1 MVIYING
8 MGCISHQN
16 TIDVT
21 DFFENAQISL
31 HQRLLAKEP
40 DYKNYVPA
48 NMLRRMSHII
58 KMGVAAAKISLQQAE
73 LENVDAIITGTGL
86 GCFED
91 TDKFLR
97 AIIENNEQLLTPTS
111 FIQSTHNTVA
121 GQIALLIKCHNY
133 NFTYTQQ
140 GLSFESALIDAQLF
154 LNENKS
160 SNILVGGL
168 DEAIQPYF
176 DLLLQAGEIK
186 KQEDIISEI
195 ENNKTKGFCL
205 GEGASF
211 FVLSDEK
218 NKNTKAEIKGI
229 KTFISINDI
238 EDLQNKLHSFLQELN
253 LSVNNIDVILLG
265 NSGDVEDDKMLN
277 EINATLFQKT
287 NIAYFKG
294 LCGEY
299 FTASAFALWLA
310 SAIIERQEI
319 PKALVNKRSESLT
332 IKNILIVNQ
341 YRNMEYSF
349 MCVSS
354 C

>member
-1 MVIYING
+1 MYING
-8 MGCISHQN
+8 TGCISHQN
-16 TIDVT
+16 TIDV
-21 DFFENAQISL
+21 DAFFERSHIDCLPLLVAQ
-31 HQRLLAKEP
+31 EP
-40 DYKNYVPA
+40 DYKDYVPA

-58 KMGVAAAKISLQQAE
+58 KMGVAAAKISLQQAG

-91 TDKFLR
+91 TDKFLKTL
-97 AIIENNEQLLTPTS
+97 IENNEQLLTPTS

-140 GLSFESALIDAQLF
+140 GLSFESVLIDANMF

-160 SNILVGGL
+160 SNVLVGGL
-168 DEAIQPYF
+168 DEAIQPYY
-176 DLLLQAGEIK
+176 DLLVKAGHIK
-186 KQEDIISEI
+186 KQEDIITEI
-195 ENNKTKGFCL
+195 EKNKTHGFCL

-211 FVLSDEK
+211 FVLSNQK
-218 NKNTKAEIKGI
+218 NKTTKAQIKGV
-229 KTFISINDI
+229 KTFTSIKGADDLQAKLNNFLLEIDLSIN
-238 EDLQNKLHSFLQELN
+238 N
-253 LSVNNIDVILLG
+253 LSLVLSG
-265 NSGDVEDDKMLN
+265 NSGDFEDDKTLN
-277 EINATLFQKT
+277 QSNKIFFSKT
-287 NIAYFKG
+287 DIACFKT

-310 SAIIERQEI
+310 STIIEKQKV
-319 PKALVNKRSESLT
+319 PKALIHGYNGKQEL
-332 IKNILIVNQ
+332 KNILIINQ
-341 YRNMEYSF
+341 YRNTEYSF

>member
-1 MVIYING
+1 MAIYING
-8 MGCISHQN
+8 SGCISHQN
-16 TIDVT
+16 TIDIN
-21 DFFENAQISL
+21 DFFENAQIASQ
-31 HQRLLAKEP
+31 QRLAAQEP

-58 KMGVAAAKISLQQAE
+58 KMGVAAAKISLQQAKI
-73 LENVDAIITGTGL
+73 ENVDAIITGTGL

-140 GLSFESALIDAQLF
+140 GLSFESVLVDAQMF
-154 LNENKS
+154 LNENKNS
-160 SNILVGGL
+160 SILVGGL

-176 DLLLQAGEIK
+176 DLLLQAEEIK
-186 KQEDIISEI
+186 KQENIVVEI

-211 FVLSDEK
+211 FVLNNEK
-218 NKNTKAEIKGI
+218 NKNTKAEIKGL
-229 KTFISINDI
+229 KTFTSINNS
-238 EDLQNKLHSFLQELN
+238 EDLQNKINSFLKELN
-253 LSVNNIDVILLG
+253 LSINDVSLVLSG
-265 NSGDVEDDKMLN
+265 NSGDIEDDKILN
-277 EINATLFQKT
+277 ETNKNTFPKT
-287 NIAYFKG
+287 EIAYFKN

-310 SAIIERQEI
+310 SAIIERQEV
-319 PKALVNKRSESLT
+319 PKVLANQRNENLS
-332 IKNILIVNQ
+332 IKNILIINQ

>member
-1 MVIYING
+1 MAMYING
-8 MGCISHQN
+8 TGCISHQN
-16 TIDVT
+16 TIDI
-21 DFFENAQISL
+21 DAFFESCQIDCMSL
-31 HQRLLAKEP
+31 LLAQEP
-40 DYKNYVPA
+40 DYKDFVPA

-91 TDKFLR
+91 TDKFLKT
-97 AIIENNEQLLTPTS
+97 IIENNEQLLTPTS

-140 GLSFESALIDAQLF
+140 GLSFESALVDAVMF
-154 LNENKS
+154 LNENKN

-176 DLLLQAGEIK
+176 DLLLKAGHIK
-186 KQEDIISEI
+186 KQEDIITDI
-195 ENNKTKGFCL
+195 EKNKTKGFCL

-211 FVLSDEK
+211 FVLSNQK
-218 NKNTKAEIKGI
+218 NKTTKAQIVGI
-229 KTFISINDI
+229 KTFTSIKGGN
-238 EDLQNKLHSFLQELN
+238 DLQSKLTVFLQELN
-253 LSVNNIDVILLG
+253 LSIDDVSIVLSG
-265 NSGDVEDDKMLN
+265 NSGDVGDDKLLN
-277 EINATLFQKT
+277 QNNSHFFSKT
-287 NIAYFKG
+287 DTAYFKN

-310 SAIIERQEI
+310 SAIIEKQRI
-319 PKALVNKRSESLT
+319 PKTLLQAQSNKEL
-332 IKNILIVNQ
+332 KNILIINQ
-341 YRNMEYSF
+341 YRNTEYSF

>member
-1 MVIYING
+1 MAMYING
-8 MGCISHQN
+8 TGCISHQN
-16 TIDVT
+16 TIDV
-21 DFFENAQISL
+21 DGFFENGVVDCLSLLPAQ
-31 HQRLLAKEP
+31 EP
-40 DYKNYVPA
+40 DYKDYVPT

-73 LENVDAIITGTGL
+73 IENVDAIITGTGL

-91 TDKFLR
+91 TDKFLKI
-97 AIIENNEQLLTPTS
+97 IIENNEQLLTPTS

-140 GLSFESALIDAQLF
+140 GLSFESALVDASMF
-154 LNENKS
+154 LNENKN

-176 DLLLQAGEIK
+176 DLLLKTGHIK
-186 KQEDIISEI
+186 RQEDIITEI
-195 ENNKTKGFCL
+195 EKNQTKGFCL

-211 FVLSDEK
+211 FTLSNQK
-218 NKNTKAEIKGI
+218 NKTTKAQIKGV
-229 KTFISINDI
+229 KTFTSIEGAD
-238 EDLQNKLHSFLQELN
+238 DLQSKLIAFLQELN
-253 LSVNNIDVILLG
+253 LSINDVSLVLSG
-265 NSGDVEDDKMLN
+265 NSGDVEDDKILSEN
-277 EINATLFQKT
+277 NKHFFSKT
-287 NIAYFKG
+287 DIVYFKN

-310 SAIIERQEI
+310 SVIVEKQII
-319 PKALVNKRSESLT
+319 PKTLFQERNNKEL
-332 IKNILIVNQ
+332 KNILILNQ
-341 YRNMEYSF
+341 YRNTEYSF

>member
-1 MVIYING
+1 MEIYING
-8 MGCISHQN
+8 SGCISHQN
-16 TIDVT
+16 TIDVN
-21 DFFENAQISL
+21 DFFENAQVANLPGLSA
-31 HQRLLAKEP
+31 QEP
-40 DYKNYVPA
+40 DYKDYVPA

-58 KMGVAAAKISLQQAE
+58 KLGVAAAKICLQQVE
-73 LENVDAIITGTGL
+73 IENVDAIITGTGL

-97 AIIENNEQLLTPTS
+97 AIIENDEQLLTPTS

-121 GQIALLIKCHNY
+121 GQIALLIKCHKY

-140 GLSFESALIDAQLF
+140 GLSFESALIDAQMF
-154 LNENKS
+154 LNENKN

-168 DEAIQPYF
+168 DEAIQPYY
-176 DLLLQAGEIK
+176 DLMQQAGHIK
-186 KQEDIISEI
+186 NQENIIPEI
-195 ENNKTKGFCL
+195 EKNQTKGFCL

-211 FVLSDEK
+211 FLLSNEK
-218 NKNTKAEIKGI
+218 NKNTKSVISGI
-229 KTFISINDI
+229 KTFTSVKDSA
-238 EDLQNKLHSFLQELN
+238 DLQQKLNSFLTELD
-253 LSVNNIDVILLG
+253 LSISDISLVLSG
-265 NSGDVEDDKMLN
+265 NSGDGDDDKILN
-277 EINATLFQKT
+277 DCNQKIFSKT
-287 NIAYFKG
+287 TTAYFKN

-310 SAIIERQEI
+310 SVVIEKQKLPKKLINTEI
-319 PKALVNKRSESLT
+319 NLP
-332 IKNILIVNQ
+332 IKNVLIVNQ

>member
-1 MVIYING
+1 MYING
-8 MGCISHQN
+8 AGCISHQN
-16 TIDVT
+16 TIDVL
-21 DFFENAQISL
+21 DFFENAQINCQ
-31 HQRLLAKEP
+31 QRLLAREP
-40 DYKNYVPA
+40 DYKNYIPA

-58 KMGVAAAKISLQQAE
+58 KMGVAAAKISLQQAGI
-73 LENVDAIITGTGL
+73 ENADAIITGTGL

-97 AIIENNEQLLTPTS
+97 TIIENNEQLLTPTS

-121 GQIALLIKCHNY
+121 GQIALLIQCHNY

-140 GLSFESALIDAQLF
+140 GISFESALIDAGMF
-154 LNENKS
+154 LKENKN
-160 SNILVGGL
+160 SNVLVGGL

-176 DLLLQAGEIK
+176 DLLLQAGHIK
-186 KQEDIISEI
+186 NQEDVSVEI
-195 ENNKTKGFCL
+195 ENNKTKGFSL

-218 NKNTKAEIKGI
+218 NETTKAKINGV
-229 KTFISINDI
+229 KTFTGVKNSDDLQQKLNLFLQETGLSINDVS
-238 EDLQNKLHSFLQELN
+238 LV
-253 LSVNNIDVILLG
+253 LSG
-265 NSGDVEDDKMLN
+265 NSGDAEDDKPLN
-277 EINATLFQKT
+277 EINKSLFLKT
-287 NIAYFKG
+287 EIAYFKN

-310 SAIIERQEI
+310 SVIIEKQKF
-319 PKALVNKRSESLT
+319 PKVLVNKQRVDSG
-332 IKNILIVNQ
+332 IKNILIINQ

-349 MCVSS
+349 MCVSL

>member
-1 MVIYING
+1 MAMYING

-16 TIDVT
+16 TIDET
-21 DFFENAQISL
+21 DFFEKAQIVSQ
-31 HQRLLAKEP
+31 QRLLAQEP

-58 KMGVAAAKISLQQAE
+58 KMGVAAAKISLEQAQ

-97 AIIENNEQLLTPTS
+97 AIIENDEQLLTPTS

-140 GLSFESALIDAQLF
+140 GLSFESALVDSQML
-154 LNENKS
+154 LNENKN

-195 ENNKTKGFCL
+195 ENNKT
-205 GEGASF
+205 
-211 FVLSDEK
+211 
-218 NKNTKAEIKGI
+218 
-229 KTFISINDI
+229 
-238 EDLQNKLHSFLQELN
+238 
-253 LSVNNIDVILLG
+253 NN
-265 NSGDVEDDKMLN
+265 
-277 EINATLFQKT
+277 
-287 NIAYFKG
+287 
-294 LCGEY
+294 
-299 FTASAFALWLA
+299 
-310 SAIIERQEI
+310 
-319 PKALVNKRSESLT
+319 
-332 IKNILIVNQ
+332 
-341 YRNMEYSF
+341 
-349 MCVSS
+349 
-354 C
+354 

>member
-1 MVIYING
+1 MYING
-8 MGCISHQN
+8 TGCISHQN
-16 TIDVT
+16 TIDVD
-21 DFFENAQISL
+21 DFFENSRID
-31 HQRLLAKEP
+31 LLPLLPTQEP
-40 DYKNYVPA
+40 DYKDYVPT

-73 LENVDAIITGTGL
+73 TENVDAIITGTGL

-91 TDKFLR
+91 TDKFLKT
-97 AIIENNEQLLTPTS
+97 IIENNEQLLTPTS

-140 GLSFESALIDAQLF
+140 GLSFESALIDAAMF
-154 LNENKS
+154 LNENKN

-168 DEAIQPYF
+168 DEAIQPYY
-176 DLLLQAGEIK
+176 DLLVKAGHIK
-186 KQEDIISEI
+186 KQGDVITEI
-195 ENNKTKGFCL
+195 EKNKTKGFCL

-211 FVLSDEK
+211 FVLSTKK
-218 NKNTKAEIKGI
+218 NKTTKTQIKGI
-229 KTFISINDI
+229 KTFTAIKGSN
-238 EDLQNKLHSFLQELN
+238 DLQNKLTAFLQELN
-253 LSVNNIDVILLG
+253 LSVDDVNLVLSG
-265 NSGDVEDDKMLN
+265 NSGNVEDDKLLN
-277 EINATLFQKT
+277 ENNKHFFSKT
-287 NIAYFKG
+287 DIAYFKT

-310 SAIIERQEI
+310 SAIIEKQKI
-319 PKALVNKRSESLT
+319 PKALTQEHSNKKDL
-332 IKNILIVNQ
+332 KNILIIDQ
-341 YRNMEYSF
+341 YRNTEYSF

>member
-1 MVIYING
+1 MTMYING
-8 MGCISHQN
+8 SGSISHQN
-16 TIDVT
+16 TIDA
-21 DFFENAQISL
+21 DAFFENCHIDCLPLLIAQ
-31 HQRLLAKEP
+31 EP

-58 KMGVAAAKISLQQAE
+58 KMGVAAAKISLQQAG

-91 TDKFLR
+91 TDKFLKTL
-97 AIIENNEQLLTPTS
+97 IENNEQLLTPTS

-140 GLSFESALIDAQLF
+140 GLSFESALIDASMF
-154 LNENKS
+154 LHENKN

-168 DEAIQPYF
+168 DEAIQPYY
-176 DLLLQAGEIK
+176 DLLVKVGHIK
-186 KQEDIISEI
+186 KQEDIAAEI
-195 ENNKTKGFCL
+195 QNNTTKGFCL

-211 FVLSDEK
+211 FVLSNQK
-218 NKNTKAEIKGI
+218 NKNTKAEIKGV
-229 KTFISINDI
+229 KTFTSITDSN
-238 EDLQNKLHSFLQELN
+238 DLQNKLTVFLQKLN
-253 LSVNNIDVILLG
+253 LSTSDISLVLSG
-265 NSGDVEDDKMLN
+265 NSGDAEHDKILN
-277 EINATLFQKT
+277 ESNQALFSKT
-287 NIAYFKG
+287 NVVYFKL

-299 FTASAFALWLA
+299 FTASAFAVWLA
-310 SAIIERQEI
+310 AAIIEKQKI
-319 PKALVNKRSESLT
+319 PQTILKEQQKKSEL
-332 IKNILIVNQ
+332 KNILVISQ
-341 YRNMEYSF
+341 YRNTEYSF

>member
-1 MVIYING
+1 MAMYING
-8 MGCISHQN
+8 MSCISHQN
-16 TIDVT
+16 TIDVD
-21 DFFENAQISL
+21 DFFENAQIASQ
-31 HQRLLAKEP
+31 QRLLAQEP

-58 KMGVAAAKISLQQAE
+58 KMGVAAAKISLQQAQ

-97 AIIENNEQLLTPTS
+97 AIIENDEQLLTPTS

-121 GQIALLIKCHNY
+121 GQIALLIECHNY

-140 GLSFESALIDAQLF
+140 GLSFESALVDAQMF
-154 LNENKS
+154 LKENKN

-176 DLLLQAGEIK
+176 DLLLQAGHIK
-186 KQEDIISEI
+186 KQEDIIAEI

-211 FVLSDEK
+211 FLLSDEK

-229 KTFISINDI
+229 RTFISIKDS
-238 EDLQNKLHSFLQELN
+238 EDLQNKLSLFLQELN
-253 LSVNNIDVILLG
+253 LTLNDIPLVLSG
-265 NSGDVEDDKMLN
+265 NSGDKEDDKILN
-277 EINATLFQKT
+277 ETNETLFQQT
-287 NIAYFKG
+287 NIAHFKR

-310 SAIIERQEI
+310 AAIIEKQEI
-319 PKALVNKRSESLT
+319 PKALVNKPSEELSL
-332 IKNILIVNQ
+332 KNILIINQ
-341 YRNMEYSF
+341 YRNTEYSF

>member
-1 MVIYING
+1 MAIYING
-8 MGCISHQN
+8 TGCISHQN
-16 TIDVT
+16 TIDVA
-21 DFFENAQISL
+21 DFFENAQVACQ
-31 HQRLLAKEP
+31 QRLVAQEP

-48 NMLRRMSHII
+48 NMFRRMSHVI

-73 LENVDAIITGTGL
+73 IENVDAIITGTGL

-97 AIIENNEQLLTPTS
+97 AIIENDEQLLTPTS

-140 GLSFESALIDAQLF
+140 GLSFESALIDAKMF
-154 LNENKS
+154 LNENKN

-186 KQEDIISEI
+186 KQEDIIVEI

-211 FVLSDEK
+211 FVLSNEK
-218 NKNTKAEIKGI
+218 HKNTKAEIKGI
-229 KTFISINDI
+229 KTFTSLKDGG
-238 EDLQNKLHSFLQELN
+238 DLQNKLSLFLQELN
-253 LSVNNIDVILLG
+253 LSVNDISLVLSG
-265 NSGDVEDDKMLN
+265 NSGDVEDDKILN
-277 EINATLFQKT
+277 ETNRNIFSQT
-287 NIAYFKG
+287 NIAYFKN

-310 SAIIERQEI
+310 SAIIEKQEI
-319 PKALVNKRSESLT
+319 PTALVNKPTQGLL
-332 IKNILIVNQ
+332 IKNILILNQ
-341 YRNMEYSF
+341 YRNSEYSF
-349 MCVSS
+349 MCISS

>member
-1 MVIYING
+1 MYING

-16 TIDVT
+16 TIDVD
-21 DFFENAQISL
+21 DFFENSVVDFL
-31 HQRLLAKEP
+31 PLLSAKEP
-40 DYKNYVPA
+40 DYKDYVPA

-73 LENVDAIITGTGL
+73 IENVDAIITGTGL

-91 TDKFLR
+91 TDKFLKT
-97 AIIENNEQLLTPTS
+97 IIENNEQLLTPTS

-121 GQIALLIKCHNY
+121 GQIALLIKCHSY

-140 GLSFESALIDAQLF
+140 GLSFESALVDATMF
-154 LNENKS
+154 LNENKN

-176 DLLLQAGEIK
+176 DLLLKAGHIK
-186 KQEDIISEI
+186 KQEDIVTEI
-195 ENNKTKGFCL
+195 EKNKTKGFCL

-211 FVLSDEK
+211 FVLSNQK
-218 NKNTKAEIKGI
+218 NKTTKAQIKGI
-229 KTFISINDI
+229 KTFTSIKGSN
-238 EDLQNKLHSFLQELN
+238 DLQSKLTAFLQELN
-253 LSVNNIDVILLG
+253 LSINDVNLVLSG
-265 NSGDVEDDKMLN
+265 NSGDAEDDKTLN
-277 EINATLFQKT
+277 ESNKQLFSKT
-287 NIAYFKG
+287 DVIYFKT

-310 SAIIERQEI
+310 STILEKQKI
-319 PKALVNKRSESLT
+319 PKTLLQEHHNKEL
-332 IKNILIVNQ
+332 KNILIVNQ
-341 YRNMEYSF
+341 YCNTEYSF

>member
-1 MVIYING
+1 MTIYING
-8 MGCISHQN
+8 TGCISHQN
-16 TIDVT
+16 TIDA
-21 DFFENAQISL
+21 DAFFENREIDCLPLLVAQ
-31 HQRLLAKEP
+31 EP
-40 DYKNYVPA
+40 DYKGYVPA

-91 TDKFLR
+91 TTKFLKTL
-97 AIIENNEQLLTPTS
+97 IENNEQLLTPTS

-140 GLSFESALIDAQLF
+140 GMSFESALVDAMMF
-154 LNENKS
+154 LNENKN

-168 DEAIQPYF
+168 DEAIQPYY
-176 DLLLQAGEIK
+176 DLLVKAGHIK
-186 KQEDIISEI
+186 KQEDVITEI
-195 ENNKTKGFCL
+195 EKNKTHGFCL

-211 FVLSDEK
+211 FVLSNQK
-218 NKNTKAEIKGI
+218 NKTTKAQIKGL
-229 KTFISINDI
+229 KTFTFIKGAD
-238 EDLQNKLHSFLQELN
+238 DLQNKLTTFLRGIDLSINDLN
-253 LSVNNIDVILLG
+253 LVLSG
-265 NSGDVEDDKMLN
+265 NSGDAEDDTILN
-277 EINATLFQKT
+277 ESNRQLFSK
-287 NIAYFKG
+287 IDIVYFKP

-310 SAIIERQEI
+310 SAIIEKQKV
-319 PKALVNKRSESLT
+319 PKVLIQGHSNKKDLKT
-332 IKNILIVNQ
+332 ILIVNQ
-341 YRNMEYSF
+341 YRNTEYSF

>member
-1 MVIYING
+1 MAIYING
-8 MGCISHQN
+8 TGCISHQN
-16 TIDVT
+16 TIDVN
-21 DFFENAQISL
+21 DFFANAQIGCQ
-31 HQRLLAKEP
+31 QRLVAQEP

-58 KMGVAAAKISLQQAE
+58 KMGVASAKISLQQAE
-73 LENVDAIITGTGL
+73 IENVEAIITGTGL

-97 AIIENNEQLLTPTS
+97 AIIENNERLLTPTS

-140 GLSFESALIDAQLF
+140 GLSFESALLDAQMF
-154 LNENKS
+154 LNENKN

-176 DLLLQAGEIK
+176 DLLLKAGQIK
-186 KQEDIISEI
+186 KQEDLIVEI

-211 FVLSDEK
+211 FVLSDEQ

-229 KTFISINDI
+229 KVFTSINNSD
-238 EDLQNKLHSFLQELN
+238 DLKNKLHSFLQELN
-253 LSVNNIDVILLG
+253 LSINDVNLVLSG
-265 NSGDVEDDKMLN
+265 NSGDVEDDKIL
-277 EINATLFQKT
+277 NATNKNLFQKIE
-287 NIAYFKG
+287 IAYFKN

-299 FTASAFALWLA
+299 FTASAFALWFA
-310 SAIIERQEI
+310 SVVIEKQQM
-319 PKALVNKRSESLT
+319 PKALVNKRNEGFS
-332 IKNILIVNQ
+332 IKNILIINQ

-349 MCVSS
+349 LCISS

>member
-1 MVIYING
+1 MTMYING
-8 MGCISHQN
+8 TGCISHQN
-16 TIDVT
+16 TIDV
-21 DFFENAQISL
+21 DNFFENGQITRQPL
-31 HQRLLAKEP
+31 LLAKEP

-73 LENVDAIITGTGL
+73 IENVDAIITGTGL

-91 TDKFLR
+91 TDKFLKS
-97 AIIENNEQLLTPTS
+97 IIENNEQLLTPTS

-140 GLSFESALIDAQLF
+140 GLSFESALIDTTMF
-154 LNENKS
+154 LNENKN
-160 SNILVGGL
+160 SNVLVGGL

-176 DLLLQAGEIK
+176 NLLVKAGHIK
-186 KQEDIISEI
+186 KQEGIITDIEK
-195 ENNKTKGFCL
+195 NQTKGFCL

-211 FVLSDEK
+211 FVLSNQK
-218 NKNTKAEIKGI
+218 NKNTKAQIKGI
-229 KTFISINDI
+229 KTFTSIKGVD
-238 EDLQNKLHSFLQELN
+238 DLQNKLTAFLQKIN
-253 LSVNNIDVILLG
+253 LSIGDVNLVLSG
-265 NSGDVEDDKMLN
+265 NSGDVEDDKLLN
-277 EINATLFQKT
+277 ESNKQFFPKT
-287 NIAYFKG
+287 NIAYFKN

-310 SAIIERQEI
+310 SVIIEKQKI
-319 PKALVNKRSESLT
+319 PKALTQKKSDKQEL
-332 IKNILIVNQ
+332 KNILIINQ
-341 YRNMEYSF
+341 YHNTEYSF

>member
-1 MVIYING
+1 MAIYING
-8 MGCISHQN
+8 TGCISHQN
-16 TIDVT
+16 TIDVN
-21 DFFENAQISL
+21 DFFANAQIGCQ
-31 HQRLLAKEP
+31 QRLVAQEP

-73 LENVDAIITGTGL
+73 IENVEAIITGTGL

-97 AIIENNEQLLTPTS
+97 AIIENNERLLTPTS

-140 GLSFESALIDAQLF
+140 GLSFESALLDAQMF
-154 LNENKS
+154 LNENKN

-176 DLLLQAGEIK
+176 DLLLKAGQIK
-186 KQEDIISEI
+186 KQEDLIVEI

-211 FVLSDEK
+211 FVLSDEQ

-229 KTFISINDI
+229 KVFTSINNSD
-238 EDLQNKLHSFLQELN
+238 DLKNKLHSFLQ
-253 LSVNNIDVILLG
+253 
-265 NSGDVEDDKMLN
+265 
-277 EINATLFQKT
+277 
-287 NIAYFKG
+287 
-294 LCGEY
+294 
-299 FTASAFALWLA
+299 
-310 SAIIERQEI
+310 
-319 PKALVNKRSESLT
+319 
-332 IKNILIVNQ
+332 
-341 YRNMEYSF
+341 
-349 MCVSS
+349 
-354 C
+354 

>member
-1 MVIYING
+1 MYING
-8 MGCISHQN
+8 TGCISHQN
-16 TIDVT
+16 TIDV
-21 DFFENAQISL
+21 DSFFENSQIDLLPLLPAQ
-31 HQRLLAKEP
+31 EP
-40 DYKNYVPA
+40 DYKDYVPT

-73 LENVDAIITGTGL
+73 IENVDAIITGTGL

-91 TDKFLR
+91 TDKFLKT
-97 AIIENNEQLLTPTS
+97 IIENNEQLLTPTS

-140 GLSFESALIDAQLF
+140 GLSFESALVDASMF
-154 LNENKS
+154 LNENKN

-168 DEAIQPYF
+168 DEAIQPYY
-176 DLLLQAGEIK
+176 DLLVKAGHIK
-186 KQEDIISEI
+186 KQEDIITEI
-195 ENNKTKGFCL
+195 EKNKTKGFCL

-211 FVLSDEK
+211 FVLSNQK
-218 NKNTKAEIKGI
+218 NKTTKAQIKGI
-229 KTFISINDI
+229 KKFTSIK
-238 EDLQNKLHSFLQELN
+238 EGHDLQSKLIAFLQELN
-253 LSVNNIDVILLG
+253 LSINDISLVLSG
-265 NSGDVEDDKMLN
+265 NSGDAEDDKILN
-277 EINATLFQKT
+277 ENNKHFFSTT
-287 NIAYFKG
+287 DVVYFKN

-310 SAIIERQEI
+310 SIIIEKQRVPKTLLQERS
-319 PKALVNKRSESLT
+319 NKEL
-332 IKNILIVNQ
+332 KNILIVNQ
-341 YRNMEYSF
+341 YRNTEYSF

>member
-1 MVIYING
+1 MEIYING
-8 MGCISHQN
+8 SGCISHQN

-21 DFFENAQISL
+21 DFFENAQTACLPKLSA
-31 HQRLLAKEP
+31 QEP
-40 DYKNYVPA
+40 DYKDYVPA

-58 KMGVAAAKISLQQAE
+58 KMGVAAAKTSLQQAE
-73 LENVDAIITGTGL
+73 IENVDAIITGTGL

-121 GQIALLIKCHNY
+121 GQIALLIKCHKY

-140 GLSFESALIDAQLF
+140 GLSFESALIDAQMF
-154 LNENKS
+154 LNENKN
-160 SNILVGGL
+160 SNILVGGM
-168 DEAIQPYF
+168 DEAIQPYY
-176 DLLLQAGEIK
+176 DLLQQAEHIK
-186 KQEDIISEI
+186 NQENIIPEI
-195 ENNKTKGFCL
+195 EKNQTKGFCL

-211 FVLSDEK
+211 FVLSNEK
-218 NKNTKAEIKGI
+218 NKNTKSVISGI
-229 KTFISINDI
+229 KTFTSIKDGA
-238 EDLQNKLHSFLQELN
+238 DLQQKLKFFLQELN
-253 LSVNNIDVILLG
+253 LSISDVSLVLSG
-265 NSGDVEDDKMLN
+265 NSGDVNDDKILN
-277 EINATLFQKT
+277 DCNQQLVEKT
-287 NIAYFKG
+287 NIAYFKN

-310 SAIIERQEI
+310 SVIIEKQQLPKSLINKEI
-319 PKALVNKRSESLT
+319 NLP

-349 MCVSS
+349 MCVAS

>member
-1 MVIYING
+1 

-16 TIDVT
+16 TIDVN

-31 HQRLLAKEP
+31 QQRLLTQEP

-97 AIIENNEQLLTPTS
+97 AIIENDEQLLTPTS

-140 GLSFESALIDAQLF
+140 GLSFESALVDSQMF
-154 LNENKS
+154 LNENKN

-211 FVLSDEK
+211 FVLSSEK
-218 NKNTKAEIKGI
+218 NKNTKAEIKGL
-229 KTFISINDI
+229 KTFTSINNSD
-238 EDLQNKLHSFLQELN
+238 DLQKKLHSFLKELN
-253 LSVNNIDVILLG
+253 FFINDVNLVLLG
-265 NSGDVEDDKMLN
+265 NSGDVEDDKILN
-277 EINATLFQKT
+277 ETNKNTFQKT
-287 NIAYFKG
+287 EIAYFKI

-310 SAIIERQEI
+310 AAIIEKQEV
-319 PKALVNKRSESLT
+319 PKDLINQHNERLA
-332 IKNILIVNQ
+332 IKNILIINQ
-341 YRNMEYSF
+341 YRNKEYSF

>member
-1 MVIYING
+1 MAIYING
-8 MGCISHQN
+8 SGCISHQN
-16 TIDVT
+16 TIDVN
-21 DFFENAQISL
+21 DFFENAQFVCLPKLSA
-31 HQRLLAKEP
+31 QEP
-40 DYKNYVPA
+40 DYKNYVSA

-73 LENVDAIITGTGL
+73 IENVDAIITGTGL

-154 LNENKS
+154 LNENKN

-168 DEAIQPYF
+168 DEAIQPYY
-176 DLLLQAGEIK
+176 DLLQQARHIK
-186 KQEDIISEI
+186 NQENISTEI
-195 ENNKTKGFCL
+195 EKNQTKGFCL

-211 FVLSDEK
+211 FVLSNEK
-218 NKNTKAEIKGI
+218 NKTTKSVIRGI
-229 KTFISINDI
+229 KTFTAIKGSADLQQKLNAFLTEINLSINDVS
-238 EDLQNKLHSFLQELN
+238 LV
-253 LSVNNIDVILLG
+253 LSG
-265 NSGDVEDDKMLN
+265 NSGDVDDDKILKDCN
-277 EINATLFQKT
+277 QQLFSNT
-287 NIAYFKG
+287 SIAYFKN

-310 SAIIERQEI
+310 SVIIEKQKLPKSLLNTEI
-319 PKALVNKRSESLT
+319 NLP
-332 IKNILIVNQ
+332 IKNILIINQ

-349 MCVSS
+349 MCISS

>member
-1 MVIYING
+1 MYING
-8 MGCISHQN
+8 TGCISHQN
-16 TIDVT
+16 TIDVD
-21 DFFENAQISL
+21 DFFENSAINCL
-31 HQRLLAKEP
+31 PLLSAKEP
-40 DYKNYVPA
+40 DYKDYVPA

-58 KMGVAAAKISLQQAE
+58 KMGVTAAKISLQQAE

-91 TDKFLR
+91 TDKFLKT
-97 AIIENNEQLLTPTS
+97 IIENNEQLLTPTS

-140 GLSFESALIDAQLF
+140 GLSFESALVDAAMF
-154 LNENKS
+154 LNENKNS
-160 SNILVGGL
+160 TILVGGL

-176 DLLLQAGEIK
+176 DLLQKAGHIK
-186 KQEDIISEI
+186 KQEDTIPEI
-195 ENNKTKGFCL
+195 EKNKTHGFCL

-211 FVLSDEK
+211 FVLSNQK
-218 NKNTKAEIKGI
+218 TKTTKAQIKGI
-229 KTFISINDI
+229 KTFTSIKGDD
-238 EDLQNKLHSFLQELN
+238 DLQSKLTAFLQELN
-253 LSVNNIDVILLG
+253 LSIDNVNLILSG
-265 NSGDVEDDKMLN
+265 NSGDVEDDKLLN
-277 EINATLFQKT
+277 QNNSHFFSKT
-287 NIAYFKG
+287 DIAYFKT

-310 SAIIERQEI
+310 SAIIEKQRI
-319 PKALVNKRSESLT
+319 PKTLLQEHNNKEL
-332 IKNILIVNQ
+332 KNILIVNQ
-341 YRNMEYSF
+341 YRNTEYSF